1 MPATL
6 LRARDGALLRLDIER
21 WHGEATVAEMGV
33 LAGVTGPVIDIG
45 CGPGR
50 FVVGLARR
58 GVVALG
64 IDPVP
69 GAIHAARRRGAC
81 VLQRSVF
88 DPLPGERRWQSALL
102 MDGNVGI
109 GGDPVRLLS
118 RCRALVAPGGTIVVE
133 LHPPGTGERHHRARL
148 ERGGVAGPWFEWAE
162 VGVDAIG
169 SIAAA
174 AGMRADRIDRLAA
187 EGRWFARLITE
198 ERLSVVA

>member
-1 MPATL
+1 MPATR
-6 LRARDGALLRLDIER
+6 LRARDGAVLRLDTER
-21 WHGEATVAEMGV
+21 WHGEATVAEMSV
-33 LAGVTGPVIDIG
+33 LAGVMGPVIDVG

-69 GAIHAARRRGAC
+69 GAVHAARRRGAC

-88 DPLPGERRWQSALL
+88 DPLPGERRWRTALL

-118 RCRALVAPGGTIVVE
+118 RCRALVAPSGTIVVE

-148 ERGGVAGPWFEWAE
+148 ERGSVMGPWFEWAE
-162 VGVDAIG
+162 VGVDAIDG
-169 SIAAA
+169 IAMAA
-174 AGMRADRIDRLAA
+174 RVRVERIDRSAL
-187 EGRWFARLITE
+187 EGRWFARL
-198 ERLSVVA
+198 VASELLDGVA